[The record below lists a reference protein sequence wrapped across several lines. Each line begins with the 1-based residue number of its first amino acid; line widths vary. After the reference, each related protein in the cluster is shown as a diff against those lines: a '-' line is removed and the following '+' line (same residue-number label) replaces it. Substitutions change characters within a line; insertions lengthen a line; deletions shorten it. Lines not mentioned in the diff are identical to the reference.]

1 MTDYLEEIL
10 GVFPW
15 WETLHG
21 IWVKHPKNSATI
33 VSNSSIGASK
43 LICEYDQATS
53 GTLESSVVSIPL
65 PIQPCD
71 NAKDEGAVEVCIKLF
86 KVLHFSLVY
95 TSCQDPGALALM
107 LTPSQSLLQS
117 PLQLLSDLLPDH
129 EPCFLEAKPEVKP
142 TCTITSQAPS
152 MITSPIFKNK
162 VMSSKP
168 RHIVKHCS
176 SMRYAWL
183 IMKHLCKRKR

>member
-1 MTDYLEEIL
+1 MPDYLEQIL

-15 WETLHG
+15 SLHG
-21 IWVKHPKNSATI
+21 IWVKHPKNLATI

-43 LICEYDQATS
+43 LIHEYDQVT
-53 GTLESSVVSIPL
+53 GTPESSVVLIPL

-71 NAKDEGAVEVCIKLF
+71 DAKDEGAVEVYIKLF
-86 KVLHFSLVY
+86 KVPHHSLIY

-117 PLQLLSDLLPDH
+117 HLQLLSELLPGH

-168 RHIVKHCS
+168 KHIVKHCS